1 MSTETVNPQ
10 SLDNNSVR
18 IPHIRNVCC
27 IGAGYVGGPTCAV
40 LALKWPDI
48 KVTVVDVSTQRI
60 SEWNSDRLPIFE
72 VLLSFLSILN
82 GSYYHSIFHTS
93 DYSLGSMKW

>member
-1 MSTETVNPQ
+1 MSAETVNNPQ
-10 SLDNNSVR
+10 SLDNSIR

-40 LALKWPDI
+40 LALKCPDI

-72 VLLSFLSILN
+72 VFLLFLSILY
-82 GSYYHSIFHTS
+82 SSSHHTIFLTS
-93 DYSLGSMKW
+93 VYSLGSMKW